1 AEFLDSS
8 RERGTQTDGVNGHTA
23 QADSFPPNPAANLA
37 GDRRRG
43 PSTSSGQACLTQ
55 MTGERLA
62 SRPLFLS
69 KHMAI
74 GERIGTMVVLEEE
87 RPAVV
92 AETRGF
98 VWRLEYTLLL
108 GVVLLLTSFAIAFFY
123 FSANIESLKSY
134 GYAGL
139 FLINIIGA
147 ASILLPSP
155 AGATVVGGGALL
167 EDFLGVPAFVW
178 VGLVAGLGEAIGE
191 FSGYA
196 AGYGGRFIIQE
207 KPAYARIHDWMV
219 KRGV

>member
-1 AEFLDSS
+1 MPV
-8 RERGTQTDGVNGHTA
+8 RED
-23 QADSFPPNPAANLA
+23 
-37 GDRRRG
+37 
-43 PSTSSGQACLTQ
+43 
-55 MTGERLA
+55 
-62 SRPLFLS
+62 
-69 KHMAI
+69 
-74 GERIGTMVVLEEE
+74 E
-87 RPAVV
+87 RPAAV
-92 AETRGF
+92 AETAGF
-98 VWRLEYTLLL
+98 VWRLEYTLLI
-108 GVVLLLTSFAIAFFY
+108 GVLVLLTSFAIAFFY

-219 KRGV
+219 KRGVITMFLMSTVPNPLFDVAGLAAGAVRMPMRSFFVSVLGGKVIKNTWLAAAGGFGVGLFAKIL